1 MSLGDTMRADPQ
13 SGRREVGLSAVLFVS
28 ASEPPDELRLL
39 SHQVSQAASASKA
52 LLEAENSDVV
62 VVDARTDLAGARSTC
77 QTLSRGGNTPILLL
91 VAVSGLAVLSPEWGF
106 TDFMAVGA
114 EPAELD
120 ARLRILARA
129 AVDPDVLVIGPIRVD
144 GAAYS
149 ASLDGAPL
157 DLTYTEFE
165 LLRYL
170 MQHAGR
176 VLSRETL
183 VSQVWGYDYYGGT
196 RTVDVHVRRLRAK
209 LGQYDHYIGTVRNVG
224 YRFAS
229 AREVNRAG

>member
-1 MSLGDTMRADPQ
+1 M
-13 SGRREVGLSAVLFVS
+13 SAVLFVS
-28 ASEPPDELRLL
+28 GVEPPTELALL
-39 SHQVSQAASASKA
+39 SHAVSRVGSAAQA
-52 LLEAENSDVV
+52 LLEADSTDVI
-62 VVDARTDLAGARSTC
+62 VVDGRSDLAGARSACT
-77 QTLSRGGNTPILLL
+77 TLGQAVDTPILLI
-91 VAVSGLAVLSPEWGF
+91 VAVTGLAVLSPEWGF
-106 TDFMAVGA
+106 SDFVAEGS

-120 ARLRILARA
+120 ARIRILARTNS
-129 AVDPDVLVIGPIRVD
+129 DPDVLTAGPIRVD

-149 ASLDGAPL
+149 ASVDGEPL

-170 MQHAGR
+170 MQHPGR
-176 VLSRETL
+176 VLTRETL

-209 LGQYDHYIGTVRNVG
+209 LGQFDHYIGTVRNVG

-229 AREVNRAG
+229 AREGNRAG

>member
-1 MSLGDTMRADPQ
+1 MSN
-13 SGRREVGLSAVLFVS
+13 VVFVS
-28 ASEPPDELRLL
+28 SKETPPELALL
-39 SHQVSQAASASKA
+39 SHQITTVTSAAQA
-52 LLEAENSDVV
+52 LIDAEGADVV
-62 VVDARTDLAGARSTC
+62 VVDGTVDLAGARSTC
-77 QTLSRGGNTPILLL
+77 QALSRGGNTPVLLI
-91 VAVSGLAVLSPEWGF
+91 VALSGLAVLSPDWGF
-106 TDFMAVGA
+106 NDFVAAGS
-114 EPAELD
+114 EPAEID
-120 ARLRILARA
+120 ARIRVLTRSSA
-129 AVDPDVLVIGPIRVD
+129 DPDLLVAGPIRVD
-144 GAAYS
+144 GAAYT

-170 MQHAGR
+170 MQHPGR

-209 LGQYDHYIGTVRNVG
+209 LGQFDYYIGTVRNVG

-229 AREVNRAG
+229 AREAHRAG

>member
-1 MSLGDTMRADPQ
+1 MSRI
-13 SGRREVGLSAVLFVS
+13 LFVS
-28 ASEPPDELRLL
+28 DSEPPVELSLL
-39 SHQVSQAASASKA
+39 SNHVTHVTSAAQA
-52 LLEAENSDVV
+52 LVEAEAVDVV
-62 VVDARTDLAGARSTC
+62 MVDGRTDLAGARSAC
-77 QTLSRGGNTPILLL
+77 QTLAKSGGTAVLLL
-91 VAVSGLAVLSPEWGF
+91 VATSGLAVLSPDWGF
-106 TDFMAVGA
+106 NDFVAGGS

-120 ARLRILARA
+120 ARLRILAKA
-129 AVDPDVLVIGPIRVD
+129 NVDPDVLSAGPLRVD

-170 MQHAGR
+170 MQHPGR

-209 LGQYDHYIGTVRNVG
+209 LGQFDYYIGTVRNVG
-224 YRFAS
+224 YRFANS
-229 AREVNRAG
+229 REVHRAG

>member
-1 MSLGDTMRADPQ
+1 MSN
-13 SGRREVGLSAVLFVS
+13 VVFVS
-28 ASEPPDELRLL
+28 TSAPPEELTLL
-39 SHQVSQAASASKA
+39 SHCVIQVESAVDA
-52 LLEAENSDVV
+52 VTENADVF
-62 VVDARTDLAGARSTC
+62 VVDGRTDLAGARAAC
-77 QTLSRGGNTPILLL
+77 QTLSRAEQPVLL
-91 VAVSGLAVLSPEWGF
+91 VVSLSGLAVLTPDWGF
-106 TDFMAVGA
+106 SDFVAAGS
-114 EPAELD
+114 EPAEID
-120 ARLRILARA
+120 ARLRVLLRTNAN
-129 AVDPDVLVIGPIRVD
+129 PDLLVAGPLRVD

-149 ASLDGAPL
+149 ASLDGTPL

-170 MQHAGR
+170 MQHPGR

-209 LGQYDHYIGTVRNVG
+209 LGQFDHYVGTVRNVG

-229 AREVNRAG
+229 AREAQRAG

>member
-1 MSLGDTMRADPQ
+1 MSNI
-13 SGRREVGLSAVLFVS
+13 VFVS
-28 ASEPPDELRLL
+28 TSAPPEELTLL
-39 SHQVSQAASASKA
+39 SHSVVQAESAA
-52 LLEAENSDVV
+52 DAVTENADVF
-62 VVDARTDLAGARSTC
+62 VVDGRTDLAGARAAC
-77 QTLSRGGNTPILLL
+77 QTLSRAEQPVLL
-91 VAVSGLAVLSPEWGF
+91 VVSLSGLAVLTPDWGF
-106 TDFMAVGA
+106 SDFVAAGS
-114 EPAELD
+114 EPAEID
-120 ARLRILARA
+120 ARLRVLLRTNAN
-129 AVDPDVLVIGPIRVD
+129 PDLLIAGPLRVD

-149 ASLDGAPL
+149 ASLDGTPL

-170 MQHAGR
+170 MQHPGR

-209 LGQYDHYIGTVRNVG
+209 LGQFDHYVGTVRNVG

-229 AREVNRAG
+229 AREAQRAG

>member
-1 MSLGDTMRADPQ
+1 MST
-13 SGRREVGLSAVLFVS
+13 VLFVS
-28 ASEPPDELRLL
+28 AGEPPEDLRLL
-39 SHQVSQAASASKA
+39 PHQVSLASSAAKA
-52 LLEAENSDVV
+52 LLEAENADVV
-62 VVDARTDLAGARSTC
+62 IVDARTDLAGARSTC
-77 QTLSRGGNTPILLL
+77 QTLARGGNTPVLLL
-91 VAVSGLAVLSPEWGF
+91 VSVTGLAVLSPEWGF
-106 TDFMAVGA
+106 TDFVSVEAQ
-114 EPAELD
+114 PAELD

-129 AVDPDVLVIGPIRVD
+129 SVDPDVVTIGPIRID

-170 MQHAGR
+170 MQHPGR

>member
-1 MSLGDTMRADPQ
+1 MSQLLF
-13 SGRREVGLSAVLFVS
+13 LSS
-28 ASEPPDELRLL
+28 SSEPPPELALL
-39 SHQVSQAASASKA
+39 SHKITRTESASQALSEHAGVDIIV
-52 LLEAENSDVV
+52 L
-62 VVDARTDLAGARSTC
+62 DARSDLSGAHRAC
-77 QTLSRGGNTPILLL
+77 QLLHTSGTGVPILLL
-91 VAVSGLAVLSPEWGF
+91 VEMNALAVISRDWGF
-106 TDFMAVGA
+106 TDFILSGSQ
-114 EPAELD
+114 PSELD
-120 ARLRILARA
+120 TRLRLMLTSEE
-129 AVDPDVLVIGPIRVD
+129 DSEQLVIGPIRID

-149 ASLDGAPL
+149 ATLDGIPL

-170 MQHAGR
+170 MQHPGR

-209 LGQYDHYIGTVRNVG
+209 LGQYDYYIGTVRNVG

-229 AREVNRAG
+229 SREVHHGGDS

>member
-1 MSLGDTMRADPQ
+1 MSQ
-13 SGRREVGLSAVLFVS
+13 SLDRKGVSCVSNILFVS
-28 ASEPPDELRLL
+28 EADPPVELTLL
-39 SHQVSQAASASKA
+39 SHHVTQGTSTAQA
-52 LLEAENSDVV
+52 LVEAEAVAVV
-62 VVDARTDLAGARSTC
+62 IVDGRTDLAGARSAC
-77 QTLSRGGNTPILLL
+77 QTLAKSSATPVLLL
-91 VAVSGLAVLSPEWGF
+91 VATSGLAVLSPDWGF
-106 TDFMAVGA
+106 SDFVASGS

-120 ARLRILARA
+120 ARLRILVKANL
-129 AVDPDVLVIGPIRVD
+129 DPDVLTAGPIRVD

-165 LLRYL
+165 LLSYL
-170 MQHAGR
+170 MQHPGR

-209 LGQYDHYIGTVRNVG
+209 LGQYDYYIGTVRNVG

-229 AREVNRAG
+229 SREGHRAD

>member
-1 MSLGDTMRADPQ
+1 M
-13 SGRREVGLSAVLFVS
+13 SAVIFISGV
-28 ASEPPDELRLL
+28 EPPDELALL
-39 SHQVSQAASASKA
+39 SHTVTTVPSAAQA
-52 LLEAENSDVV
+52 LLEAETADVII
-62 VVDARTDLAGARSTC
+62 VDGRFELAGARSAC
-77 QTLSRGGNTPILLL
+77 HTLSQAGDTPLLL
-91 VAVSGLAVLSPEWGF
+91 IVAVTGLAVLSPEWGF
-106 TDFMAVGA
+106 SDFVAEGC

-120 ARLRILARA
+120 ARLRILARTNA
-129 AVDPDVLVIGPIRVD
+129 DPDVLTAGPIRVD

-149 ASLDGAPL
+149 ASVDGEPL

-170 MQHAGR
+170 MQHPGR

-209 LGQYDHYIGTVRNVG
+209 LGQFDYYIGTVRNVG

-229 AREVNRAG
+229 AREAHRAG

>member
-1 MSLGDTMRADPQ
+1 MSNI
-13 SGRREVGLSAVLFVS
+13 LFVS
-28 ASEPPDELRLL
+28 ASAPPAELSLL
-39 SHQVSQAASASKA
+39 NHHLEQVASASDA
-52 LLEAENSDVV
+52 LLAVDSADVIA
-62 VVDARTDLAGARSTC
+62 VDGRTDLTAARATC
-77 QTLSRGGNTPILLL
+77 QLLARDGGIPILLL
-91 VAVSGLAVLSPEWGF
+91 VAPSGLAVVSTEWGF
-106 TDFMAVGA
+106 DDFATVGS

-120 ARLRILARA
+120 ARIRILTRLSNN
-129 AVDPDVLVIGPIRVD
+129 PDIVVVGPIRID
-144 GAAYS
+144 AAAYS
-149 ASLDGAPL
+149 ASLDGQPL

-170 MQHAGR
+170 VQHPGR

-229 AREVNRAG
+229 SREVNRAG

>member
-1 MSLGDTMRADPQ
+1 MSSVVFISSKEA
-13 SGRREVGLSAVLFVS
+13 
-28 ASEPPDELRLL
+28 PPELALL
-39 SHQVSQAASASKA
+39 SHQITTVTSAAQALADA
-52 LLEAENSDVV
+52 EAADLVI
-62 VVDARTDLAGARSTC
+62 VDGTADLAGARSAC
-77 QTLSRGGNTPILLL
+77 QALARGGTTPVLLI
-91 VAVSGLAVLSPEWGF
+91 VALSGLAVLAPNWGF
-106 TDFMAVGA
+106 NDFVAAGS

-120 ARLRILARA
+120 ARIRILTRTST
-129 AVDPDVLVIGPIRVD
+129 DPDLLIAGPLRVD
-144 GAAYS
+144 AAAYT
-149 ASLDGAPL
+149 ATLDGAPL

-170 MQHAGR
+170 MQHPGR

-209 LGQYDHYIGTVRNVG
+209 LGQFDHYIGTVRNVG

-229 AREVNRAG
+229 AREAHRAG

>member
-1 MSLGDTMRADPQ
+1 MSQLLY
-13 SGRREVGLSAVLFVS
+13 LSS
-28 ASEPPDELRLL
+28 SSEPPAELALL
-39 SHQVSQAASASKA
+39 SHKITRAESASQA
-52 LLEAENSDVV
+52 LAEHPGVDIIVI
-62 VVDARTDLAGARSTC
+62 DARSDLSGAHRAC
-77 QTLSRGGNTPILLL
+77 QLLHNSGTGIPRLLL
-91 VAVSGLAVLSPEWGF
+91 VEVNALAVISRDWGF
-106 TDFMAVGA
+106 TDFIVAGA
-114 EPAELD
+114 QPSEFD
-120 ARLRILARA
+120 ARLKMMLATEE
-129 AVDPDVLVIGPIRVD
+129 DSEQLVAGPIRVD

-149 ASLDGAPL
+149 ATLDGTPL

-170 MQHAGR
+170 MQHPGR

-229 AREVNRAG
+229 SREVHLGGDG

>member
-1 MSLGDTMRADPQ
+1 MSN
-13 SGRREVGLSAVLFVS
+13 VVFVS
-28 ASEPPDELRLL
+28 TSAPPEELTLL
-39 SHQVSQAASASKA
+39 SHSVVQAESAA
-52 LLEAENSDVV
+52 DAVTENADVF
-62 VVDARTDLAGARSTC
+62 VVDGRTDLAGARAAC
-77 QTLSRGGNTPILLL
+77 QTLSRAEQPVLL
-91 VAVSGLAVLSPEWGF
+91 VVSLSGLAVLTPDWGF
-106 TDFMAVGA
+106 SDFVAAGS
-114 EPAELD
+114 EPAEID
-120 ARLRILARA
+120 ARLRVLLRTNAN
-129 AVDPDVLVIGPIRVD
+129 PDLLIAGPLRVD

-149 ASLDGAPL
+149 ASLDGTPL

-170 MQHAGR
+170 MQHPGR

-209 LGQYDHYIGTVRNVG
+209 LGQFDHYVGTVRNVG

-229 AREVNRAG
+229 AREAQRAG

>member
-1 MSLGDTMRADPQ
+1 M
-13 SGRREVGLSAVLFVS
+13 SAVLFVS
-28 ASEPPDELRLL
+28 GGEPPDELRLL
-39 SHQVSQAASASKA
+39 SHQLRGAASASDA
-52 LLEAENSDVV
+52 LLAAEAVDVII
-62 VVDARTDLAGARSTC
+62 VDARTDLASARATC
-77 QTLSRGGNTPILLL
+77 QTLAKTVGTPVLLL
-91 VAVSGLAVLSPEWGF
+91 APLTALAVLAPDWGF
-106 TDFMAVGA
+106 TDFVAAGS

-120 ARLRILARA
+120 ARLRILTRA
-129 AVDPDVLVIGPIRVD
+129 SADPDVFTAGPLRVD
-144 GAAYS
+144 GAAYT
-149 ASLDGAPL
+149 ATLDGEPL

-170 MQHAGR
+170 MQHPGR

-229 AREVNRAG
+229 TREGTRAG

>member
-1 MSLGDTMRADPQ
+1 MGAI
-13 SGRREVGLSAVLFVS
+13 VFVS
-28 ASEPPDELRLL
+28 ATEPPAELSLL
-39 SHQVSQAASASKA
+39 SHQVTTVPTASDAV
-52 LLEAENSDVV
+52 LEAADVF
-62 VVDARTDLAGARSTC
+62 VVDGRTDLAGARAAC
-77 QTLSRGGNTPILLL
+77 QTLSRADAPVLLI
-91 VAVSGLAVLSPEWGF
+91 VALAGLAVLAPDWGF
-106 TDFMAVGA
+106 TDFVAAGA
-114 EPAELD
+114 EAAEVD
-120 ARLRILARA
+120 ARLRVLLRTSS
-129 AVDPDVLVIGPIRVD
+129 DPDVLTAGPIRVD

-149 ASLDGAPL
+149 ATLDGSPL

-170 MQHAGR
+170 MQHPGR

-209 LGQYDHYIGTVRNVG
+209 LGQFDYYVGTVRNVG

-229 AREVNRAG
+229 AREAHRAG